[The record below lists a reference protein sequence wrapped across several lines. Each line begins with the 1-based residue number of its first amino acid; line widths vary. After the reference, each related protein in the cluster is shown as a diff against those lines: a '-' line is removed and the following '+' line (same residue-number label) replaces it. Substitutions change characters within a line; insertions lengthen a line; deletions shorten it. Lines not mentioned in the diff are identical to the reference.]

1 MLFFG
6 VNPFSEV
13 SSVEIKE
20 ESSEMQMELKY
31 DVYDDAV
38 KEEKVVE
45 SEDEKVDVKN
55 QTLIEEGMI
64 VFWIMI

>member
-38 KEEKVVE
+38 KEEKAVE
-45 SEDEKVDVKN
+45 SGDEKVDVKN
-55 QTLIEEGMI
+55 ETLIEEGMI